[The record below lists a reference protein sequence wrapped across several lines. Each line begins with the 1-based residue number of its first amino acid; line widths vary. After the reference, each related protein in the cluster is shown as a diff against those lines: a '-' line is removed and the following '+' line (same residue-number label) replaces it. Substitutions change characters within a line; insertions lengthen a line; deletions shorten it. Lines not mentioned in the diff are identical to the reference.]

1 MQEISLHG
9 NFDYEF
15 KRLQAL
21 NEKNLHEN
29 YKQSYPI
36 LNLYLEDSVNFVSLR
51 EKKINDFGIIINPR
65 VIRFF
70 NIYITKLYLI
80 FYNIFILEAFRS
92 ANQSNEFIRNNYLTI
107 FYDINT

>member
-1 MQEISLHG
+1 METLTT
-9 NFDYEF
+9 NLKDF
-15 KRLQAL
+15 K

-29 YKQSYPI
+29 YKQSYLI
-36 LNLYLEDSVNFVSLR
+36 LNLYLEDSVHFVSLR
-51 EKKINDFGIIINPR
+51 EKKINDIDIIINPR

-80 FYNIFILEAFRS
+80 LFNIFILEAFRS